1 MDEMDNIDQ
10 LYYNGCN
17 LYVHGEKLIV
27 GMEYNMEEFNNMD
40 EECDYHPCGQIWH
53 G

>member
-1 MDEMDNIDQ
+1 
-10 LYYNGCN
+10 
-17 LYVHGEKLIV
+17 
-27 GMEYNMEEFNNMD
+27 MEYNMEEFNNMD

>member
-17 LYVHGEKLIV
+17 LYVHGEKLIA
-27 GMEYNMEEFNNMD
+27 GME
-40 EECDYHPCGQIWH
+40 
-53 G
+53 